1 MAKKKKE
8 EVVEE
13 PQTQAVETVVEEPKP
28 KRKEPKKTIIN
39 GWEIKPRVYILNKGM
54 SPVTYTIKSRDL
66 LYFDEEKGYERLITY
81 ASNQTTPFN
90 DEFKGQVRLEH
101 IVFRDGSL
109 YVPKEKV
116 ALQKFLSLYHPY
128 RGKVYFEK
136 NETQQKEQHAD
147 YLEYELMAMNAANS
161 MEIDILE
168 AIMRVEIGSGVSNM
182 TSKELKRD
190 ALMFARRN
198 PQAFLELA
206 NDDNIYLRNVGI
218 KAVEAKIIGLSQ
230 DQRTF
235 SWVSNNRKLM
245 TVPFDEH
252 PYSALASW
260 FKTDEG
266 MEIFKTIEKRLG

>member
-13 PQTQAVETVVEEPKP
+13 PQVKAVETVVEEPKP
-28 KRKEPKKTIIN
+28 KRKEPKKKIIN

-66 LYFDEEKGYERLITY
+66 MYFDEEKGYERLITY

-128 RGKVYFEK
+128 RDSIYFEK
-136 NETQQKEQHAD
+136 NETKQKEQQAD

-161 MEIDILE
+161 MEIDVLE
-168 AIMRVEIGSGVSNM
+168 AIMRVEVGSNVSNM

-218 KAVEAKIIGLSQ
+218 KAVEAKIISLSQ

-235 SWVSNNRKLM
+235 NWVSNNRKLM